1 MILHMKTKQ
10 YDLRKQTLIMGI
22 LNATPDSFSDG
33 GKYNTIE
40 TAVAQAKQMVE
51 DGADIIDIGGESTR
65 PDHEPISPEEEINRV
80 IPVIEA
86 AKQAVKIPLS
96 IDTYKAATAEAAIE
110 AGVELINDIWGAK
123 KDPHMDEVAAKHDVP
138 IVLMHNRD
146 HTSYHSKI
154 GRASCMHTSQIS
166 ERLT

>member
-65 PDHEPISPEEEINRV
+65 PHHEPISPEEEINTV
-80 IPVIEA
+80 SPVIEA
-86 AKQAVKIPLS
+86 VKQAVQIPRP
-96 IDTYKAATAEAAIE
+96 IDTYKAAAAEAAIE
-110 AGVELINDIWGAK
+110 AGVELLNVIWGAK
-123 KDPHMDEVAAKHDVP
+123 KDPHMAEVAAKHGVP
-138 IVLMHNRD
+138 IVLMHNPD
-146 HTSYHSKI
+146 HTLSPYL
-154 GRASCMHTSQIS
+154 MQD
-166 ERLT
+166 

>member
-65 PDHEPISPEEEINRV
+65 PDHETISPEEEINRV

-86 AKQAVKIPLS
+86 GKQAATIPLP
-96 IDTYKAATAEAAIE
+96 IDTYKAGTAEAASE
-110 AGVELINDIWGAK
+110 GGVELMNGMCGAK
-123 KDPHMDEVAAKHDVP
+123 KEPHMAEVAAKHGVP
-138 IVLMHNRD
+138 IVPMHSRD
-146 HTSYHSKI
+146 HTSYHSI
-154 GRASCMHTSQIS
+154 MEDLIHELV
-166 ERLT
+166 ERVAI

>member
-1 MILHMKTKQ
+1 KQ

-65 PDHEPISPEEEINRV
+65 TDHESISPKEEINRV
-80 IPVIEA
+80 IPVIEEV
-86 AKQAVKIPLS
+86 KQEVKIPLS
-96 IDTYKAATAEAAIE
+96 IDTYKAATTKAPIE
-110 AGVELINDIWGAK
+110 VGIELINDI
-123 KDPHMDEVAAKHDVP
+123 
-138 IVLMHNRD
+138 
-146 HTSYHSKI
+146 
-154 GRASCMHTSQIS
+154 
-166 ERLT
+166 